1 MARQN
6 SATIDGLFVGYGVRD
21 TITAEQTNVHTK
33 GRIREAVVEIDYRN
47 ITGFAGGT
55 AASKKD
61 FGIPVGAQIISSQLY
76 IVTGFNT
83 LTSIVIGTK
92 QLAGTAISASGLHAS
107 TLLAA
112 INTAGMTEEGAGALV
127 GGVASTLV
135 QYVSLDV
142 TGSAPTAGHGILT
155 VRYYEPVA
163 SQIPPAVL
171 VGVQ

>member
-1 MARQN
+1 MARQTT
-6 SATIDGLFVGYGVRD
+6 SLIDGLTVGYGVRD
-21 TITAEQTNVHTK
+21 TINGEQTNVHTE
-33 GRIREAVVEIDYRN
+33 GRIKLAVVEVDFRN
-47 ITGFAGGT
+47 IARFATST
-55 AASKKD
+55 AATKFD
-61 FGIPVGAQIISSQLY
+61 FGIPAGSQIVSSQFLV
-76 IVTGFNT
+76 VTGFNT

-92 QLAGTAISASGLHAS
+92 QFAGTTISASGLHAS

-127 GGVASTLV
+127 AGVASTLV

-142 TGSAPTAGHGILT
+142 TGSAATVGHGILT

>member
-1 MARQN
+1 MARA
-6 SATIDGLFVGYGVRD
+6 STATLDGVVVGYGVRD
-21 TITAEQTNVHTK
+21 TITVEQTNIHTK
-33 GRIREAVVEIDYRN
+33 GRIREAVVEIDFRN
-47 ITGFAGGT
+47 ITTLAGGT
-55 AASKKD
+55 AATKKD
-61 FGIPVGAQIISSQLY
+61 FGIPVGSQIISSQLSV
-76 IVTGFNT
+76 ITGFNT

-112 INTAGMTEEGAGALV
+112 INTAGQTEEGAGALV
-127 GGVASTLV
+127 NGVASTLV
-135 QYVSLDV
+135 QYVSVDV
-142 TGSAPTAGHGILT
+142 TGSAATAGHAVLT